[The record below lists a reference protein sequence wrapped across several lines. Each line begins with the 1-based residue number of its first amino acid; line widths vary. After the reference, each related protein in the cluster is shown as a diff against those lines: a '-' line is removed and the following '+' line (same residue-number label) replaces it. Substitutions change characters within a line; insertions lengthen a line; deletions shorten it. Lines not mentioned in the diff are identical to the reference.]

1 MVGVCSVTGGARH
14 NVNVVD
20 KLPGPRLGAT
30 GLKCHVR
37 AEEMICRVCPQ
48 RPVAHTELRL
58 CQWHLGRWTHYENAS
73 GGYADLAA
81 WLGEQLPLPGYGSC
95 RC

>member
-1 MVGVCSVTGGARH
+1 M
-14 NVNVVD
+14 
-20 KLPGPRLGAT
+20 GAT
-30 GLKCHVR
+30 GLKRHVR

-58 CQWHLGRWTHYENAS
+58 CQRHLGRWTHYENAS

-81 WLGEQLPLPGYGSC
+81 LRIVPVLTWSREH
-95 RC
+95 R